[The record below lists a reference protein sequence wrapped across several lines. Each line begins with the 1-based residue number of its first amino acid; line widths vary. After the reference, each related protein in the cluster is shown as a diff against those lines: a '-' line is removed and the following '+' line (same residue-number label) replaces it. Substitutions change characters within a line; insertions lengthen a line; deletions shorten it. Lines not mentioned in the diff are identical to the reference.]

1 MIYLDNAATTRI
13 APKVLDA
20 MKPYLEDGFENP
32 GGVYRGGRKARAAV
46 EEARVKCA
54 RAIQAEPEQIIFTS
68 SGSEA
73 NALAILGIAPYL
85 KAIGKTHI
93 ITSGLEHESVLRCVK
108 ILENDGFEVSYIN
121 DVDIGDEEVAAE
133 VRDNTGLVSIMTI
146 NNELGTSNLVEEI
159 GEFCSRHRILFHT
172 DCVQAFGCYDVDVDW
187 ISADFV
193 SVSGHKV
200 HGPKGV
206 GFLYARNPDLLH
218 PIIPGAQEFGLR
230 GGTENVAAIVGMGV
244 AAEMAVED
252 FDLRVDYNASKLNA
266 ITRCVCSKGAGG
278 KMLDLPYDCA
288 RVANIYIPGVDAESL
303 ILLLDE
309 HGVQV
314 SAGAACSAQSMEPSH
329 VLKAIGLSDEE
340 ARSCIRVSVSDD
352 TTLEEAC
359 RAGEIIRECIE
370 ILKNS
375 CNP

>member
-1 MIYLDNAATTRI
+1 MIYLDNAATTKI
-13 APKVLDA
+13 APEVLAA
-20 MKPYLEDGFENP
+20 MKPYLEDSFENP
-32 GGVYRGGRKARAAV
+32 GSPYRGGREARKAV
-46 EEARVKCA
+46 EAAREKCA
-54 RAIQAEPEQIIFTS
+54 KAIQAKPEQIIFTS

-93 ITSGLEHESVLRCVK
+93 ITSGLEHESVLRCMK
-108 ILENDGFEVSYIN
+108 MLESDGFEVSYIN
-121 DVDIGDEEVAAE
+121 DIDIGEYEIAAE
-133 VRDNTGLVSIMTI
+133 VEENTGLVSIMAI
-146 NNELGTSNLVEEI
+146 NNELGTSNDVVGI
-159 GEFCSRHRILFHT
+159 GEFCSRNGILFHT
-172 DCVQAFGCYDVDVDW
+172 DCVQGFGCLDVDVDW
-187 ISADFV
+187 WKADLL

-200 HGPKGV
+200 HAPKGI
-206 GFLYARNPDLLH
+206 GFLYTRNPDLLR
-218 PIIPGAQEFGLR
+218 PLIPGAQEQGLR

-244 AAEMAVED
+244 AAEMAARD
-252 FDLRVDYNASKLNA
+252 SDLRADLNA
-266 ITRCVCSKGAGG
+266 DKVDIIMDRVCSKDAGG
-278 KMLDLPYDCA
+278 FIVDLPSEYS
-288 RVANIYIPGVDAESL
+288 RLVNICIPGVDAETL